1 MIADT
6 SVWIDWLRGDES
18 PPANLLQA
26 ELDAG
31 HPVYALPVIIQEIL
45 QGARS
50 PGHYHALDRE
60 LSRLRVDVSL
70 DGLKVARAAAHVYA
84 RCRWAAFTPRHTNDC
99 CGLMEYR
106 AMDIGARIESAD
118 VDGRP
123 PDLDQSEVARW
134 EGASVAYCFIGHR
147 SKYSIRPLSLSSSF
161 C

>member
-50 PGHYHALDRE
+50 PRPIMRLTVSFPGCAWTY
-60 LSRLRVDVSL
+60 LSMV
-70 DGLKVARAAAHVYA
+70 
-84 RCRWAAFTPRHTNDC
+84 
-99 CGLMEYR
+99 
-106 AMDIGARIESAD
+106 
-118 VDGRP
+118 
-123 PDLDQSEVARW
+123 
-134 EGASVAYCFIGHR
+134 
-147 SKYSIRPLSLSSSF
+147 
-161 C
+161 